1 MKVLIVGATGSI
13 GAEVLRQCL
22 AHPRISR
29 VIVFV
34 RRELPA
40 DVSGHSKLESV
51 LVKDFSEW
59 PEEVLRAHSDA
70 VAMVWTMG
78 TYEGSPA
85 VDLEYPLA
93 FQTAMARVLEGQP
106 LKERFRYIHL
116 SGKLSNRNQ
125 DQGLWFLDA
134 PRKLK
139 GLQETRALKFAEI
152 HASVWQLFIIRPAG
166 VLNKNMMAPGVIGA
180 VMGENWS
187 IQMEE
192 LGAFVTYL
200 AVDGQEDS
208 VIENARMVRKG
219 RELLEMQK
227 ATES

>member
-29 VIVFV
+29 VVVFV
-34 RRELPA
+34 RRQLPA
-40 DVSGHSKLESV
+40 DVSDNPKLESV
-51 LVKDFSEW
+51 LVKDFSIW
-59 PEEVLRAHSDA
+59 PEEVLQAHSDA
-70 VAMVWTMG
+70 AAMVWTMG
-78 TYEGSPA
+78 TYEGSIA

-93 FQTAMARVLEGQP
+93 FQTAMARVLETKP
-106 LKERFRYIHL
+106 RKERFRYIHL
-116 SGKLSNRNQ
+116 SGKLSSRNQ

-139 GLQETRALKFAEI
+139 GLHETRALEFAKD
-152 HASVWQLFIIRPAG
+152 HDGVWQLFIIRPAG
-166 VLNKNMMAPGVIGA
+166 VLTKNMMAPGVIGA
-180 VMGENWS
+180 LMGENWS

-200 AVDGQEDS
+200 VVDGQEEDS
-208 VIENARMVRKG
+208 VIENARMVRRG
-219 RELLEMQK
+219 RELLEMQN
-227 ATES
+227 AN